1 MSSNLVPVNK
11 AKEQELKDKLSKFK
25 VFGSPDQFIELYN
38 SGVISASNDLVREF
52 TDEILDTYIN
62 ITKNRSR
69 ILTRTLEE
77 VAAENISEM
86 VRGWEILS
94 KIKRFSNYM
103 VDESYPADAKIVFLR
118 DRMPGTPMIENPVVD
133 PDTQEVI
140 KVELVPHW
148 ASDKVAASLNEM
160 LTNKIVAVYLKKYDG
175 EEDGCYLNVFDLVDL
190 DNSFLLDV
198 QDVFLKKTFRE
209 NA

>member
-1 MSSNLVPVNK
+1 MSNILVPVNK

-25 VFGSPDQFIELYN
+25 VFGSPEQFIELYN

-103 VDESYPADAKIVFLR
+103 VDESYPADAKIIFLQ
-118 DRMPGTPMIENPVVD
+118 DRMPGTPLVENPIID
-133 PDTQEVI
+133 PDTQEVT

-175 EEDGCYLNVFDLVDL
+175 EEVGCYLNVFDLVDL